1 MVDASTGKNVQGSC
15 WDLLSCFYSP
25 MERFGPLLIGVSLSL
40 VSAWGQPNTD
50 EYFETKVRPLLAGQC
65 YGCHAEMNTAG
76 LRLDSRQAL
85 LKGGNHGPAIVPG
98 DPEKSILIQVLR
110 HAHESI
116 KMPPKGP
123 LSKDQ
128 VESIAD
134 WVREGA
140 YWPEAAKAS
149 VRHQEEREP
158 TPEQKSSWAF
168 RPLKAQPGA
177 SIDGLVRAALQ
188 KKGLAQNP
196 RAAKAVLLRRLSF
209 DLTGLPPAPEET
221 RHFLDDSSPDAVP
234 KLVDRLLASPRFGE
248 RWGRYWLDI
257 ARYGEDDYTG
267 TQPRPYPNAWR
278 YRDWVIQAFN
288 DDMPY
293 DVFVK
298 AQIAGDLMGGEP
310 YLAGLG
316 LFGLGPWYY
325 SIAAPAQARADERH
339 DRVDVVS
346 RGFLGLTAGCARCH
360 DHKYDPISM
369 KDYYGLAGVFAST
382 QYKEY
387 PLAAKEQVDRYEAA
401 QKRIKQIEKSIED
414 FRNQQSVE
422 LAGLL
427 LHQTARYLTA
437 AWRVYGPAK
446 QDATAVAKDAG
457 LDKELLERWVKHLQK
472 KDLNHPYLKP
482 WQDAAEGDKPR
493 LAAEFQQTV
502 MRIVEEKNALDD
514 ENKAL
519 VARGKAPK
527 VQGRRTILPGNYVSE
542 EDFNPGADIAT
553 KSLDRE
559 PYVLW
564 RSLLAPKDGLLRFD
578 GEPIDRFLEGEWR
591 KHLTLLKQELETAKK
606 QSPEPYPFV
615 MGVAEHEF
623 PLDLNLNLRG
633 NPQELGEV
641 VPRRFLAVL
650 SPGKPGELRRGSGRL
665 QLAEVVA
672 AQPLAARVMANRV
685 WQHLFGAGLVRTPSN
700 FGVMGD
706 KPALPDLLDYLAWR
720 FASRQYS
727 IKALIREIVLA
738 GTYQASSAHSAGG
751 ATADPENR
759 LWWRANRRRLDAE
772 ALRDSMLAAAG
783 TLDGQTGGPSLELDE
798 KNRRRSVYA
807 KVGRYRQEPTL
818 ALFDFPSASITA
830 EQRVATNV
838 PLQRL
843 FFLNSEFV
851 MGQAESLAARL
862 SAGPDPSDRIG
873 EAYQLL
879 FARGPS
885 ATEVEMGRRFLL
897 SAGADAWKQYAQV
910 LLSSNEFAFLD

>member
-1 MVDASTGKNVQGSC
+1 MHQNLTAA
-15 WDLLSCFYSP
+15 DLLSCFYDP
-25 MERFGPLLIGVSLSL
+25 MERRKLWLGSL
-40 VSAWGQPNTD
+40 VIGLPLCLAPGWGQPNTD
-50 EYFETKVRPLLAGQC
+50 EYFETKVRPPLAGQC

-76 LRLDSRQAL
+76 LRLDSRAAL

-123 LSKDQ
+123 LPKDQ
-128 VESIAD
+128 VEALAD

-140 YWPEAAKAS
+140 YWPQTSKS
-149 VRHQEEREP
+149 SLRLQPEREP
-158 TPEQKSSWAF
+158 TPEQKSAWAF
-168 RPLKAQPGA
+168 RPLKPRPGA
-177 SIDGLVRAALQ
+177 SIDGLVRAALE
-188 KKGLAQNP
+188 KKGIRQNP

-209 DLTGLPPAPEET
+209 DLIGLPPAPEET
-221 RHFLDDSSPDAVP
+221 RQFVDDRSADAVP
-234 KLVDRLLASPRFGE
+234 KLVDLLLASPRFGE
-248 RWGRYWLDI
+248 RWGRYWLDV

-288 DDMPY
+288 DDLPY
-293 DVFVK
+293 DLFVK
-298 AQIAGDLMGGEP
+298 AQVAGDLMGDER
-310 YLAGLG
+310 YLPGLG

-339 DRVDVVS
+339 DRVDVVT
-346 RGFLGLTAGCARCH
+346 RGFLGLTAACARCH

-382 QYKEY
+382 QYQEY
-387 PLAAKEQVDRYEAA
+387 PLAGKPEVERFETARKQ
-401 QKRIKQIEKSIED
+401 IKQIEKSIED
-414 FRNQQSVE
+414 FRNQQSGD
-422 LAGLL
+422 LADILVR
-427 LHQTARYLTA
+427 QAARYLTA
-437 AWRVYGPAK
+437 AWRVQGPAK
-446 QDATAVAKDAG
+446 EDAAAVAKDAG

-472 KDLNHPYLKP
+472 KDLNHPFLQP
-482 WQDAAEGDKPR
+482 WLEAVEGDKPAR
-493 LAAEFQQTV
+493 AAEFQETLLKV
-502 MRIVEEKNALDD
+502 AAEKNALDD

-519 VARGKAPK
+519 VSKGKAPK

-553 KSLDRE
+553 KSLERDR
-559 PYVLW
+559 YVLW
-564 RSLLAPKDGLLRFD
+564 RSMLAPKDGLLRFD

-591 KHLTLLKQELETAKK
+591 KHLALLKQELEAAKK
-606 QSPEPYPFV
+606 QAPEPYPFV

-623 PLDLNLNLRG
+623 PMDLNLNLRG

-650 SPGKPGELRRGSGRL
+650 STGKPADLRHGSGRL
-665 QLAEVVA
+665 QLAEMLA

-700 FGVMGD
+700 FGAMGD
-706 KPALPDLLDYLAWR
+706 KPAVPDVLDYLAWR
-720 FASRQYS
+720 LVDRKYS
-727 IKALIREIVLA
+727 LKSLIREIVLSD
-738 GTYQASSAHSAGG
+738 TYQASSAHSADGEK
-751 ATADPENR
+751 ADAENR

-772 ALRDSMLAAAG
+772 SLRDAMLAAAG
-783 TLDGQTGGPSLELDE
+783 TLDGRTGGPSLDLDE
-798 KNRRRSVYA
+798 KNRRRTVYA

-830 EQRVATNV
+830 EQRAVTNV

-851 MGQAESLAARL
+851 MAQAEALARRL
-862 SAGPDPSDRIG
+862 QPAQQVSDRIG

-879 FARGPS
+879 FARAPS
-885 ATEVEMGRRFLL
+885 ATEVELGRQFVAD
-897 SAGADAWKQYAQV
+897 AGAEAWKQYTQV